1 MEGKAECIQ
10 PISTDPVDEETETKS
25 EGPMSE
31 AKATTDHEK
40 IKRWVEERGGKPAAV
55 KGTGS
60 GNDPGILRI
69 DFPGYIGDESLR
81 QISWEQFFEKFEN
94 ERLAFLFQEET
105 KEGNDSRFSKLTNR
119 EDPEKVKRAR
129 TN

>member
-1 MEGKAECIQ
+1 
-10 PISTDPVDEETETKS
+10 
-25 EGPMSE
+25 MSE

-40 IKRWVEERGGKPAAV
+40 IRSWVEERGGKPAAV

-60 GNDPGILRI
+60 GDDPGILRI
-69 DFPGYIGDESLR
+69 DFPGYTGEESLR
-81 QISWEQFFEKFEN
+81 EISWEQFFEKFEK
-94 ERLAFLFQEET
+94 EQLAFLFQEET
-105 KEGNDSRFSKLTNR
+105 KEGNESRFSKLRNR